1 MKNKFVLAFAMCI
14 TLCFAAISRSTAQ
27 TTTVSKDTTIILE
40 VTGITCGGDLPII
53 CKRVQPEKGITE
65 IKAVSKAAAT
75 TKFQVTYNPAI
86 INYQQVVA
94 AVQDAPS
101 CDFPDEKPYKVKN
114 KKKN

>member
-1 MKNKFVLAFAMCI
+1 MKNKFVLAIAMCI
-14 TLCFAAISRSTAQ
+14 TLCFAAINRSAAQ
-27 TTTVSKDTTIILE
+27 TATVSKDTTIILE
-40 VTGITCGGDLPII
+40 VAGITCGGDLPVI

-101 CDFPDEKPYKVKN
+101 CDFPNEKPYKVK
-114 KKKN
+114 KRKN